1 MFLKFL
7 PDTALYVHPRLAEEY
22 KEQSWAAMSELE
34 KELQQIEAQYGKE
47 FGDASESEEEE
58 LEKNSE
64 EGGGKGYLLSCHTC
78 VPNICHTP
86 SVTSPHSNKY

>member
-78 VPNICHTP
+78 VPIICHTP